1 MAKLPVPIAFDW
13 EQGNIEKNRK
23 KHGVHDK
30 EAEEVFFNK
39 PLRIFPDKKHSQKE
53 ERFLALGMTNLKR
66 KVTIIFTIR
75 YDEVRIIS
83 VRDQNRKER
92 TIYEKTN

>member
-1 MAKLPVPIAFDW
+1 VAKLPVPISFDW
-13 EQGNIEKNRK
+13 DQGNIEKNFK
-23 KHGVHDK
+23 KHGVHHK
-30 EAEEVFFNK
+30 EAEEVFFNR
-39 PLRIFPDKKHSQKE
+39 PLKIFPDRKHSQEE
-53 ERFLALGMTNLKR
+53 ERFLALGITNLKR
-66 KVTIIFTIR
+66 MLTIIFTIR